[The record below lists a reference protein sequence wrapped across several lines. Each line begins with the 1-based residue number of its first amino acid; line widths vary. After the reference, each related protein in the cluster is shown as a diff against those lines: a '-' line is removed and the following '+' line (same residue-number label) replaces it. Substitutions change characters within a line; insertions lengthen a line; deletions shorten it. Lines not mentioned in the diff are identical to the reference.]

1 MGKGISTIGT
11 YFGYSETEN
20 GAFKEIEIKSFPDP
34 VGASESIDST
44 TMKDR
49 QYTSVPGLKG
59 SNSAMDFT
67 CNYDA
72 ATYAAV
78 EALGGKEVYQKLIF
92 SDGSGFTWK
101 GKLEISLADGSVNS
115 MIDMTLHSFKS
126 GDVTTVPAGTAVG
139 GE

>member
-11 YFGYSETEN
+11 TFSYSETES
-20 GAFKEIEIKSFPDP
+20 GVYTEIEIKSFPDP
-34 VGASESIDST
+34 VGSSESIDST

-72 ATYAAV
+72 QIYAAV
-78 EALGGKEVYQKLIF
+78 EALEGKEVFQKLLF
-92 SDGSGFTWK
+92 SDGSGFSWK
-101 GKLEISLADGSVNS
+101 GKLEIGLADGSVNN
-115 MIDMTLHSFKS
+115 MVEMTLHSFKS
-126 GDVTTVPAGTAVG
+126 ADTEHIAPTAGA
-139 GE
+139 